1 MSQKVSLPTDVATT
15 FAARPL
21 NTIFDDSALFADC
34 YSGILSRILSI
45 YDGLFNPFR
54 ASALS
59 TWRQSSLLF
68 SAFQFFVGIYQL
80 GNDVQSRLSLP
91 VDEARI
97 QILGQLSSSLS
108 AISSASS
115 PRKTEVLLVIS
126 MFGLSSSWYDLDDL
140 GLEHYN
146 AAAALL
152 HAVQDG
158 DSSPRSRQFFQEF
171 LVYWWMMLSFTHKLD
186 SRQLQDPPAI
196 GPRNPLQLRMPHPLT
211 GVSPE
216 SQLLLGMVGR
226 LVLAQREMVLRRD
239 MTSTETLLWSL
250 SNIEQARDL
259 KCQLD
264 SLELPAAS
272 EVLDPGDPYTPIQD
286 LLNIA
291 EAYRTCGLL
300 LIYRTFPDLV
310 NAEVS
315 VNMDDMANSL
325 PERKDG
331 QKQEYLTSLAL
342 GVLQMLEQN
351 STSSG
356 TRTIEAL
363 LLLILSGELRHSGSC
378 GASTT
383 SDVVQVAG
391 PDLHSGAEAYDHS
404 ESATRRK
411 VLEARA
417 VVTARFERVKAIL
430 PFKTIRRMESL
441 VFETWRLLDDGSRV
455 FWVDLL
461 IKHEWQFLMI

>member
-1 MSQKVSLPTDVATT
+1 MSLKVSPPTDVATT
-15 FAARPL
+15 FASQPSP
-21 NTIFDDSALFADC
+21 TIFDDSALFADC

-54 ASALS
+54 ASALC
-59 TWRQSSLLF
+59 TWRRSSLLF
-68 SAFQFFVGIYQL
+68 SAFKFFVGIYRL
-80 GNDVQSRLSLP
+80 GNDVHSRLSLP

-115 PRKTEVLLVIS
+115 PRKTEVVLVIS

-146 AAAALL
+146 AAASLL

-158 DSSPRSRQFFQEF
+158 DFSPRSHQFFQEF
-171 LVYWWMMLSFTHKLD
+171 LVYWWMMLSFAHKSD
-186 SRQLQDPPAI
+186 SRQFLDPPAI
-196 GPRNPLQLRMPHPLT
+196 RPRDPHQLRMPHPLT

-226 LVLAQREMVLRRD
+226 LVLAQRKMVLQRD

-250 SNIEQARDL
+250 SNIEQAQNL

-264 SLELPAAS
+264 SLALPATS
-272 EVLDPGDPYTPIQD
+272 EVLDPCDPYTPIQD

-300 LIYRTFPDLV
+300 LLYRTFPDLL

-315 VNMDDMANSL
+315 VNMADMADSV
-325 PERKDG
+325 PEQRDG
-331 QKQEYLTSLAL
+331 PKARVSDLA
-342 GVLQMLEQN
+342 
-351 STSSG
+351 
-356 TRTIEAL
+356 
-363 LLLILSGELRHSGSC
+363 
-378 GASTT
+378 GAWRLADT
-383 SDVVQVAG
+383 
-391 PDLHSGAEAYDHS
+391 GAEFY
-404 ESATRRK
+404 
-411 VLEARA
+411 
-417 VVTARFERVKAIL
+417 I
-430 PFKTIRRMESL
+430 
-441 VFETWRLLDDGSRV
+441 
-455 FWVDLL
+455 FWYSDY
-461 IKHEWQFLMI
+461 